1 MEPVWFYFQDLSYVM
16 WHSNQT
22 NMLLLPVNLSL
33 EFSQEKSKAMSFK
46 MISKKKPIDRPTS
59 EFKFC
64 KGLKQGDPLSPFLFI
79 LIMESLHLSFDR
91 VIRAGFYNGIHIAD
105 SLCLSHLFYAD
116 DVVFIG
122 KWSLSNL
129 STIVNVLKWFYLASG
144 LKINLHKSKLMGIG
158 ISHDAVVS
166 AARSIGCTTFQAPFN
181 YLGVKVGGIM
191 TRLSAWEEV
200 VAKLT
205 SRLSKW
211 KLKTL
216 SIGGRL
222 TLIKSV
228 LSSFPLCYMSSFKV
242 PKGVLYKLESI
253 RIKFFNGVENSEK
266 KVSLICWNKVLA
278 SKLNGGLGV
287 YSFFATNRAL
297 LFKWIWRFFSD
308 GTSLW
313 SRFIIAI
320 HGVRGTLDTSIIVSK
335 RSPWLDIVREFKD
348 LSNNGIDLLSLIKKK
363 VGNGVSTSFWE
374 DVWLADSPLKN
385 MYPRLYLLEA
395 DKHSSVASK
404 LLDSSLIASFR
415 RHSRGGVEE
424 EQLQRLIE
432 STSSIILPNS
442 RDRWIWRLD
451 SSGEFSVKS
460 ARNFIDDSF
469 LPKMETP
476 IWWVKT
482 IPIKINIFAW
492 KVFLD
497 KLPTRLNLS
506 LRGID
511 IPSIICPLCSITV
524 ESTSHLFFSC
534 HLARQL
540 LIKVARW
547 WELEIHDFTTYDEWL
562 FWLTNLRV
570 SKGFKN
576 VFEGVCY
583 TTWWVIWKF
592 RNQVLFGNN
601 FPRLDLLFD
610 EIVRLSFNW
619 VSSRCKPSLDWNSW
633 MKNPSSISL

>member
-1 MEPVWFYFQDLSYVM
+1 
-16 WHSNQT
+16 
-22 NMLLLPVNLSL
+22 
-33 EFSQEKSKAMSFK
+33 
-46 MISKKKPIDRPTS
+46 
-59 EFKFC
+59 
-64 KGLKQGDPLSPFLFI
+64 
-79 LIMESLHLSFDR
+79 MESLHLSFDR
-91 VIRAGFYNGIHIAD
+91 VIRARFYNGIHIAD

-129 STIVNVLKWFYLASG
+129 STIVNVLNCKVLFIWTS
-144 LKINLHKSKLMGIG
+144 
-158 ISHDAVVS
+158 
-166 AARSIGCTTFQAPFN
+166 FQAPFN

-191 TRLSAWEEV
+191 TRLSAWEE
-200 VAKLT
+200 
-205 SRLSKW
+205 
-211 KLKTL
+211 
-216 SIGGRL
+216 
-222 TLIKSV
+222 
-228 LSSFPLCYMSSFKV
+228 
-242 PKGVLYKLESI
+242 
-253 RIKFFNGVENSEK
+253 
-266 KVSLICWNKVLA
+266 
-278 SKLNGGLGV
+278 
-287 YSFFATNRAL
+287 
-297 LFKWIWRFFSD
+297 
-308 GTSLW
+308 
-313 SRFIIAI
+313 
-320 HGVRGTLDTSIIVSK
+320 
-335 RSPWLDIVREFKD
+335 LDIVRRIQE

-415 RHSRGGVEE
+415 RHPRGGVEE

-476 IWWVKT
+476 TRWVKT

-619 VSSRCKPSLDWNSW
+619 VSSRCKPSLEI
-633 MKNPSSISL
+633 KNPSFISL

>member
-1 MEPVWFYFQDLSYVM
+1 MELVLEQTQQGTSNEVSVSAEGVKELKRKVKIKGEKKEALLTLRQKLDLERLVSYDEIKYAVWDCGTNKSPRPDGFTFKFYRRYWNIIDHDVVAA
-16 WHSNQT
+16 
-22 NMLLLPVNLSL
+22 VNLFFELGYFPPGCNSSFIALIPKNQEAKMVKDFRPISL
-33 EFSQEKSKAMSFK
+33 IGSMYKIITNVLANRYWN
-46 MISKKKPIDRPTS
+46 IID
-59 EFKFC
+59 
-64 KGLKQGDPLSPFLFI
+64 
-79 LIMESLHLSFDR
+79 H
-91 VIRAGFYNGIHIAD
+91 
-105 SLCLSHLFYAD
+105 
-116 DVVFIG
+116 DVVAAV
-122 KWSLSNL
+122 NL
-129 STIVNVLKWFYLASG
+129 FFELGYFPP
-144 LKINLHKSKLMGIG
+144 
-158 ISHDAVVS
+158 
-166 AARSIGCTTFQAPFN
+166 GCN
-181 YLGVKVGGIM
+181 
-191 TRLSAWEEV
+191 
-200 VAKLT
+200 
-205 SRLSKW
+205 
-211 KLKTL
+211 
-216 SIGGRL
+216 
-222 TLIKSV
+222 
-228 LSSFPLCYMSSFKV
+228 SSFIALI
-242 PKGVLYKLESI
+242 PKNQEAKMVKDFRPI
-253 RIKFFNGVENSEK
+253 
-266 KVSLICWNKVLA
+266 SLIGSMYKIITKVLA
-278 SKLNGGLGV
+278 NRLCLVISDLLLGLLV
-287 YSFFATNRAL
+287 AQR
-297 LFKWIWRFFSD
+297 FKAPLIYLGFRFFSD

-335 RSPWLDIVREFKD
+335 RSSWLDIVREFKD
-348 LSNNGIDLLSLIKKK
+348 LSNN
-363 VGNGVSTSFWE
+363 
-374 DVWLADSPLKN
+374 VWLQSCWI
-385 MYPRLYLLEA
+385 
-395 DKHSSVASK
+395 
-404 LLDSSLIASFR
+404 SSLIASIR
-415 RHSRGGVEE
+415 RHPQGGVEE
-424 EQLQRLIE
+424 EQLQQLIE

-451 SSGEFSVKS
+451 SSGEFLVKS

-476 IWWVKT
+476 TRWVKT

-506 LRGID
+506 LCGID

-547 WELEIHDFTTYDEWL
+547 WELEIYDFATYDEWI

-592 RNQVLFGNN
+592 LNQVLFGNN

-633 MKNPSSISL
+633 MKNPSSIRVETSRAAREKLKIESVKSSNESSLNEIEPEVEPKLELA